1 MEALLARA
9 TGSGGG
15 GGGDYGTV
23 AEFASQLRALLAE
36 KVNPAKT
43 EHVSAN
49 FELRSSAVFEIPI
62 TDCNRPGSGDTLG
75 GNAAAAPLE
84 DGRATRIVSAGDAL
98 VNQPEHD
105 PVLQTSVTRNIIG
118 VLAEV
123 DGSHWV
129 VRSVARVAQ
138 SWHFVYICAK
148 SCKEWT
154 RQSAKTPAKTVIGAW
169 SNKDGLDP
177 VNAGENKAHW
187 TLCSRGTC

>member
-1 MEALLARA
+1 MEGLLARA

-15 GGGDYGTV
+15 GDCGTV
-23 AEFASQLRALLAE
+23 AELASQLRALLAE
-36 KVNPAKT
+36 KVSPAKT

-62 TDCNRPGSGDTLG
+62 TDSNRPGSGDTMI
-75 GNAAAAPLE
+75 GNAAASPIE
-84 DGRATRIVSAGDAL
+84 GVRATQIVSAGDAL
-98 VNQPEHD
+98 MNQPEHD
-105 PVLQTSVTRNIIG
+105 PVLQTAITRSIIG
-118 VLAEV
+118 LLAEV
-123 DGSHWV
+123 DGSHWM

-177 VNAGENKAHW
+177 VNAGENNSHW
-187 TLCSRGTC
+187 T